1 MNVKLFFIYPSMNI
15 GDANE
20 NVIILQSKLKDLGYF
35 FSSITGI
42 FDSYTEDVVKKFQ
55 NNNGLISNGTTN
67 FETWKTLFSPT
78 TDVNNLMTID
88 TKPVLRLGSTGPYVT
103 ELQEVLTKLIY
114 YTSSIDGN
122 FGTETENAVKRFQI
136 NNKLTADG
144 VVGRDTWSALYSLYS
159 PLAICDEEPDQEYF
173 LYTVVAGD
181 TLWSIA
187 RRFGTTVE
195 EIKRLN
201 SLTSDLL
208 RVGEILKIPNVTNEE
223 TYFLYTVVA
232 GDTFFMRNNEKKYC
246 FI

>member
-1 MNVKLFFIYPSMNI
+1 
-15 GDANE
+15 
-20 NVIILQSKLKDLGYF
+20 
-35 FSSITGI
+35 
-42 FDSYTEDVVKKFQ
+42 
-55 NNNGLISNGTTN
+55 
-67 FETWKTLFSPT
+67 
-78 TDVNNLMTID
+78 MTID

-103 ELQEVLTKLIY
+103 ELQEVLTKLLY

-208 RVGEILKIPNVTNEE
+208 RIGEVLKIMNS
-223 TYFLYTVVA
+223 
-232 GDTFFMRNNEKKYC
+232 
-246 FI
+246 